1 MTAVYACVGILSEAI
16 AGLLL
21 HMYRYKDE
29 GGNNFGCKHV
39 SCMTL
44 QNQKMELFLK
54 IYNDL

>member
-29 GGNNFGCKHV
+29 GGNNFVCKHV

-44 QNQKMELFLK
+44 QNRKTE
-54 IYNDL
+54 